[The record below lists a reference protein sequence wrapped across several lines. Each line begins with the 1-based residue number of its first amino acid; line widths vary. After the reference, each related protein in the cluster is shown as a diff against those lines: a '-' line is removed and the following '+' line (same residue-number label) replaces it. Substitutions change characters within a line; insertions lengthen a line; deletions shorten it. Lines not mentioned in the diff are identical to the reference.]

1 MKITKIHLILAL
13 PLFLSAC
20 GASLRPSA
28 ENTASTPALTG
39 NWTEPVPG
47 IPSLRQGFS
56 LRENG
61 RATSINMATLQYES
75 WKQNGDSLTLC
86 GKSIGNRQTLDF
98 CRTYTVK
105 EITAEKMVLQAD
117 RQTYTFRREQ

>member
-1 MKITKIHLILAL
+1 MKMAKIYLIAAL
-13 PLFLSAC
+13 SLLSAAC
-20 GASLRPSA
+20 GTSLRPSA
-28 ENTASTPALTG
+28 ENTAPAPVLTG

-47 IPSLRQGFS
+47 MPSLRQGFS
-56 LRENG
+56 LRKNG
-61 RATSINMATLQYES
+61 RAASVNMATLQYES

-105 EITAEKMVLQAD
+105 EITAEKLVLRAD
-117 RQTYTFRREQ
+117 GQTYTFRREP